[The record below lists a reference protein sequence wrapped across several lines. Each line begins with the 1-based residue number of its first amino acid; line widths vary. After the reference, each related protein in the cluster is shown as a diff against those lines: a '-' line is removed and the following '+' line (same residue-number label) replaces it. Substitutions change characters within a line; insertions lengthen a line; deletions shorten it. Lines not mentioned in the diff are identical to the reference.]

1 MTTKE
6 LLESYY
12 KGFAEKSNWE
22 SVLSDNFKFIGGDL
36 KKNDSNYFATLTFS
50 LNSK

>member
-12 KGFAEKSNWE
+12 KGFAQKSNWE
-22 SVLSDNFKFIGGDL
+22 SVLSDEFKFIRWGYD
-36 KKNDSNYFATLTFS
+36 KN
-50 LNSK
+50 NSS